1 MLAIAIL
8 SSTVGAASV
17 FCFPFNP
24 ERLDQELGERLLRG
38 KGDNIPV
45 VGKELKRIGG
55 RVIDEIMGQCG
66 G

>member
-8 SSTVGAASV
+8 SSTVIVASV
-17 FCFPFNP
+17 FCFPFDP
-24 ERLDQELGERLLRG
+24 ECLDQELGDRLLRG
-38 KGDNIPV
+38 KGANIQV